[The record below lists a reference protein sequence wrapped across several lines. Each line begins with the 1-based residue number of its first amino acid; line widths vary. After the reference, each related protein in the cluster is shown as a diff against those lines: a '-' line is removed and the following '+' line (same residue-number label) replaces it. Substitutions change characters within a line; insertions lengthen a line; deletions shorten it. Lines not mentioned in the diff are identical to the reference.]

1 KRAREAARKAK
12 DLTRR
17 KTVLDNIT
25 MPWKLADC
33 SEKDPTLCE
42 LYLVEGDSAGGSAK
56 MARSRETQA
65 ILPLKGKILNVEKV
79 GRMDKVLTH
88 QEIKDLITALGAGVG
103 AETNLDKLRY
113 HKIVIMTDAD
123 VDGAHIAT
131 LLLTFFFRYYPEM
144 IERGY
149 VYLAQPPLY
158 KIAKNKK
165 DYYAYS
171 DNELETIFNE
181 IGKEGAEVQRYKG
194 LGEMDPEQL
203 WDTTMDPKTRILKRV
218 TIDDKILVDKTMSV
232 LMGNDVES
240 RRTFIEENAKYAN
253 VDK

>member
-1 KRAREAARKAK
+1 MENIHSIQGAIKAMEFALKEANIKPEEVDYINPHGTSTGLGDKAESWAVEKVFGKYLTYFLEENPALTKVIVEKAVLAKRAREAARKAR

-103 AETNLDKLRY
+103 AVPSSY
-113 HKIVIMTDAD
+113 
-123 VDGAHIAT
+123 
-131 LLLTFFFRYYPEM
+131 
-144 IERGY
+144 
-149 VYLAQPPLY
+149 
-158 KIAKNKK
+158 
-165 DYYAYS
+165 
-171 DNELETIFNE
+171 
-181 IGKEGAEVQRYKG
+181 
-194 LGEMDPEQL
+194 
-203 WDTTMDPKTRILKRV
+203 
-218 TIDDKILVDKTMSV
+218 
-232 LMGNDVES
+232 
-240 RRTFIEENAKYAN
+240 RRQ
-253 VDK
+253 